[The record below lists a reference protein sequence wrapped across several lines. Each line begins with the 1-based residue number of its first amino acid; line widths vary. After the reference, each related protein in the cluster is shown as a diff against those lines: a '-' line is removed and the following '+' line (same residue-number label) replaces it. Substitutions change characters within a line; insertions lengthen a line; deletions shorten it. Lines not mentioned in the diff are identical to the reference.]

1 MNTVMP
7 ATMAI
12 QRDRVSTMMNSVA
25 KRETN
30 MNNMTNMVTPGT
42 MAVQRVIVSAVVS
55 PVTKIKP
62 AMTAVNVDP
71 SVKLIMLVTMF
82 MAPSSVTKITKVMN
96 SLTMAMA
103 V

>member
-1 MNTVMP
+1 MMFVEM
-7 ATMAI
+7 TMLDEI
-12 QRDRVSTMMNSVA
+12 V
-25 KRETN
+25 
-30 MNNMTNMVTPGT
+30 
-42 MAVQRVIVSAVVS
+42 VSAVVS

-96 SLTMAMA
+96 SVAMAMA